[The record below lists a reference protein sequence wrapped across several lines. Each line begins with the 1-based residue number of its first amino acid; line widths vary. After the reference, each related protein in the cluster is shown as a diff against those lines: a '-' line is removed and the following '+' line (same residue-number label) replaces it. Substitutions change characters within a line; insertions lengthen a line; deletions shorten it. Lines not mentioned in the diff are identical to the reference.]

1 MHDTCT
7 VVLGFPVPFALCTL
21 SHANCHWNSHEAL
34 QFQYFN
40 HVSDCS
46 VQSANRTRNPKT
58 TVRCEAGQGLQV
70 LITTISETKTPF
82 HELQCSAC
90 VILDLFGIFSFQVQP
105 VEVHCI
111 MYLVFVAVCYMV
123 RRLYYYKNYV
133 HNCIIYLYIMY
144 T

>member
-46 VQSANRTRNPKT
+46 VQSASRTRNPKT

-105 VEVHCI
+105 VEVHCTWCLWQSAI
-111 MYLVFVAVCYMV
+111 WYADY
-123 RRLYYYKNYV
+123 
-133 HNCIIYLYIMY
+133 IIIRITYI
-144 T
+144 TV